1 MNKPIRKAVR
11 TYLIEENNIVAIKHK
26 EKESRNFYDI
36 PGGKI
41 EENELSFETS
51 IREFKEETGMD
62 IISQTYKGRVIVEC
76 PNRIFDFDIYI
87 VEKYK
92 GEPKEF
98 EENSSEWINIEELL
112 TKPKTFSSIA
122 VIQFLNQDNNINLK
136 IDMDNNHKIIKI
148 EKINF
153 D

>member
-11 TYLIEENNIVAIKHK
+11 TYLIEGNSIVAIKHK

-41 EENELSFETS
+41 EENE
-51 IREFKEETGMD
+51 
-62 IISQTYKGRVIVEC
+62 YKGKPE
-76 PNRIFDFDIYI
+76 
-87 VEKYK
+87 
-92 GEPKEF
+92 EF

-112 TKPKTFSSIA
+112 TKSKIFPSIE
-122 VIQFLNQDNNINLK
+122 VIKFLNQDNNINLK
-136 IDMDNNHKIIKI
+136 IDIDNNHKIIKI

-153 D
+153 I

>member
-11 TYLIEENNIVAIKHK
+11 TYLIEENNIVAIKYK
-26 EKESRNFYDI
+26 KQEAKDFYDI

-98 EENSSEWINIEELL
+98 KENSSE
-112 TKPKTFSSIA
+112 
-122 VIQFLNQDNNINLK
+122 
-136 IDMDNNHKIIKI
+136 
-148 EKINF
+148 
-153 D
+153 

>member
-62 IISQTYKGRVIVEC
+62 IISQAYKGRVIVEY

-87 VEKYK
+87 VDKYK

-112 TKPKTFSSIA
+112 AKPKIFSSIA

>member
-1 MNKPIRKAVR
+1 M
-11 TYLIEENNIVAIKHK
+11 
-26 EKESRNFYDI
+26 S
-36 PGGKI
+36 
-41 EENELSFETS
+41 
-51 IREFKEETGMD
+51 
-62 IISQTYKGRVIVEC
+62 
-76 PNRIFDFDIYI
+76 IFDFDIYI
-87 VEKYK
+87 VDKYK

-122 VIQFLNQDNNINLK
+122 VIQFLNQDNNTNLK